1 MTDTL
6 CPKNIS
12 YRLDHLMLRVMDL
25 NRSLAFYRDTLG
37 MQVLRQVDYEAGQF
51 TNVFLSFDA
60 NTESSLELTYN
71 WQQTEAYEK
80 GRVFGHLAL
89 MVDDVHATVAALEQ
103 AGVRIKTPPKQ
114 MVHGTRTIAFVLDPD
129 DNLIELLEPLAE
141 KMGV

>member
-12 YRLDHLMLRVMDL
+12 YRLDHVMLRVMDL

-37 MQVLRQVDYEAGQF
+37 MRVLRQVDYDAGQF

-60 NTESSLELTYN
+60 DTESSLELTYN

-89 MVDDVHATVAALEQ
+89 MVDDVHAAVAALEQ

-114 MVHGTRTIAFVLDPD
+114 MAHGTRTIAFVFDPD
-129 DNLIELLEPLAE
+129 DNLIELLEPLNQE
-141 KMGV
+141 

>member
-12 YRLDHLMLRVMDL
+12 YRLDHVMLRVMDL

-129 DNLIELLEPLAE
+129 DNLIELLEPLNQE
-141 KMGV
+141 

>member
-12 YRLDHLMLRVMDL
+12 YRLDHVMLRVMDL

-37 MQVLRQVDYEAGQF
+37 MQVLRQVDYDAGQF

>member
-12 YRLDHLMLRVMDL
+12 YSLDHVMLRVMDL

>member
-12 YRLDHLMLRVMDL
+12 YRLDHVMLRVMDL

-89 MVDDVHATVAALEQ
+89 MVDDVHAAVAALEQ

-114 MVHGTRTIAFVLDPD
+114 MAHGTRTIAFVFDPD
-129 DNLIELLEPLAE
+129 DNLIELLEPLSQE
-141 KMGV
+141 

>member
-12 YRLDHLMLRVMDL
+12 YRLDHVMLRVMDL

-129 DNLIELLEPLAE
+129 DNLIELLEPLA
-141 KMGV
+141 

>member
-12 YRLDHLMLRVMDL
+12 YRLDHVMLRVMDL

-60 NTESSLELTYN
+60 DTESSLELTYN
-71 WQQTEAYEK
+71 WHQTEAYEK

>member
-1 MTDTL
+1 MTDAQNQTR
-6 CPKNIS
+6 IS
-12 YRLDHLMLRVMDL
+12 YRFDHVMLRVMDL

-37 MQVLRQVDYEAGQF
+37 MRVLRQVDYDAGQF

-60 NTESSLELTYN
+60 DTESSLELTYN

-89 MVDDVHATVAALEQ
+89 MVDDVHAAVAALEQ

-114 MVHGTRTIAFVLDPD
+114 MAHGTRTIAFVFDPD
-129 DNLIELLEPLAE
+129 DNLIELLEPLNQE
-141 KMGV
+141 

>member
-12 YRLDHLMLRVMDL
+12 YRLDHVMLRVMDL

-60 NTESSLELTYN
+60 DTESSLELTYN

>member
-12 YRLDHLMLRVMDL
+12 YRLDHVMLRVMDL

-103 AGVRIKTPPKQ
+103 AGVRIKTPPTQ

-129 DNLIELLEPLAE
+129 DNLIELLEPLNQE
-141 KMGV
+141 

>member
-12 YRLDHLMLRVMDL
+12 YRLDHVMLRVMDL

-129 DNLIELLEPLAE
+129 DNLIELIEPLSQE
-141 KMGV
+141 

>member
-12 YRLDHLMLRVMDL
+12 YRLDHVMLRVMDL

-89 MVDDVHATVAALEQ
+89 MVDDVHSTVAALEQ

-129 DNLIELLEPLAE
+129 DNLIELLESLAE

>member
-12 YRLDHLMLRVMDL
+12 YRLDHVMLRVMDL

-60 NTESSLELTYN
+60 DTESSLELTYN
-71 WQQTEAYEK
+71 WHQTEAYEK

-89 MVDDVHATVAALEQ
+89 MVDDVHAAVAALEQ

-114 MVHGTRTIAFVLDPD
+114 MAHGTRTIAFVFDPD
-129 DNLIELLEPLAE
+129 DNLIELLEPLSQE
-141 KMGV
+141 

>member
-12 YRLDHLMLRVMDL
+12 YRLDHVMLRVMDL

-129 DNLIELLEPLAE
+129 DNLIELLEPLN
-141 KMGV
+141 

>member
-12 YRLDHLMLRVMDL
+12 YRLDHVMLRVMDL

-51 TNVFLSFDA
+51 TNVFLSFDTD
-60 NTESSLELTYN
+60 TESSLELTYN

>member
-12 YRLDHLMLRVMDL
+12 YRLDHVMLRVMDL

-51 TNVFLSFDA
+51 INVFLSFDA

-129 DNLIELLEPLAE
+129 DNLIELLEPLNQE
-141 KMGV
+141 